1 MQCFSDSANIGCP
14 MQSVPKNHSMWIRP
28 SYSPRSST
36 TSFRQA
42 GIFTNLDVSLDIQA
56 LTAIFQLPSPCND
69 SNITTSFNAKG
80 LCRTCRVLR
89 MDMHRVFRAILTM
102 SKAEVR
108 MAQLQSGRFEMT
120 SDICDWDEL
129 VPAQIAIWRLVNI
142 RGHKCKIFNE
152 G

>member
-1 MQCFSDSANIGCP
+1 
-14 MQSVPKNHSMWIRP
+14 
-28 SYSPRSST
+28 
-36 TSFRQA
+36 
-42 GIFTNLDVSLDIQA
+42 
-56 LTAIFQLPSPCND
+56 
-69 SNITTSFNAKG
+69 
-80 LCRTCRVLR
+80 

-129 VPAQIAIWRLVNI
+129 VLAQIAIWRLVNI
-142 RGHKCKIFNE
+142 GGRKCMMFNE

>member
-1 MQCFSDSANIGCP
+1 
-14 MQSVPKNHSMWIRP
+14 
-28 SYSPRSST
+28 
-36 TSFRQA
+36 
-42 GIFTNLDVSLDIQA
+42 
-56 LTAIFQLPSPCND
+56 
-69 SNITTSFNAKG
+69 
-80 LCRTCRVLR
+80 

-142 RGHKCKIFNE
+142 RGHKCKMFNE